1 MADDDFD
8 FLGARVTPPDPLLA
22 GLDPVAAALALRV
35 ASADPQQAVAAVAE
49 ATRLRLATVQ
59 ALVAERLAC
68 APAAFGHAGVDAFV
82 AYFDALGDGRCVR
95 GLEAVLADHALALSE
110 AHAWKLRHIVQRIR
124 RFGRK

>member
-8 FLGARVTPPDPLLA
+8 FLAAPAAPPDPLA
-22 GLDPVAAALALRV
+22 GLDPVAAALARRFDGP
-35 ASADPQQAVAAVAE
+35 DPTQAVAAVRD
-49 ATRLRLATVQ
+49 ATLQRLATVQ
-59 ALVAERLAC
+59 AAVAERLGRE
-68 APAAFGHAGVDAFV
+68 PAALGHAGVDVFV